1 MNYIGYVQLEELLK
15 HYLQLKALL
24 KNLQFELEKLW
35 QDGKNDSLSEEDIM
49 YSLFIGNRVLNDM
62 PHAAPSPGEKLTG
75 IIQAKDRII
84 EHEVIKE
91 YILVINTIGE
101 VVEKTTAALKGVGKK
116 EYQVIEARYF
126 EGKRFKEVADDANCD
141 SPGQAGQIRKEALDK
156 MLKVLRITRESYDFC
171 MGKVM

>member
-1 MNYIGYVQLEELLK
+1 LNYIGYVQLEELLR

-35 QDGKNDSLSEEDIM
+35 QDGKNDTLSEDDILYSLS
-49 YSLFIGNRVLNDM
+49 IGNRVLNDM
-62 PHAAPSPGEKLTG
+62 PHATPSPGEKLTG

-84 EHEVIKE
+84 EKEVIKE

-101 VVEKTTAALKGVGKK
+101 VIEKTTAALKSLPTEKQTIVT
-116 EYQVIEARYF
+116 AFYF
-126 EGKRFKEVADDANCD
+126 EGMTW
-141 SPGQAGQIRKEALDK
+141 GQISIEMHLERDALKERRKESLDK
-156 MLKVLRITRESYDFC
+156 MLKVLRITRENYDFC